1 MINMTTLFQTYK
13 QHPFELTEG
22 HGVTLYDQQANAYL
36 DLTSGI
42 GVCNLG
48 YNHPILNQAVQT
60 QLGKIWHTSN
70 LYQSS
75 LQEKVASKL
84 VPTEDYAV
92 FFCNSGTEAN
102 EAALK
107 LARKASGKTAVLSFA
122 HSFHGRTTG
131 ALSVTGNEGIKE
143 GFGPLLE
150 DVTFDTYNDYP
161 SLDLIH
167 DELAAV
173 IVEIIQGEGGV
184 IAGTADWLEALNDTC
199 HEQGVLL
206 IVDEVQTGMGRTGK
220 RYAFEHYAMQP
231 DIITVAKG
239 LANGLPVGAMIGKKA
254 LAPSFGPGSHG
265 TTFGG
270 NPLALTAADTVLDLL
285 TPTFLEAVT
294 QKSHLLWYFLEKEL
308 NGVQKVQAITGK
320 GMMVGIQLAPE
331 IPVSEVIA
339 KLHQKGILTLS
350 AQQNTLR
357 LLPPL
362 VIKGAQLIQAIQEIK
377 EVIVYSANVSEV
389 TV

>member
-1 MINMTTLFQTYK
+1 MTTLFQTYT
-13 QHPFELTEG
+13 QHPFELTQG
-22 HGVTLYDQQANAYL
+22 NGVTLYDQQQNAYL

-48 YNHPILNQAVQT
+48 YNHPTLNQAVQT

-70 LYQSS
+70 LYPSS
-75 LQEKVASKL
+75 LQEEVAQKL
-84 VPTEDYAV
+84 VPTPDYVA

-131 ALSVTGNEGIKE
+131 SLSVTGNEAIKK

-150 DVTFDTYNDYP
+150 DVTFAPYNAYP

-167 DELAAV
+167 SELAAV

-184 IAGTADWLEALNDTC
+184 IAGDPDWLEALNDTC

-220 RYAFEHYAMQP
+220 LYAHQHYAIDP
-231 DIITVAKG
+231 DMITVAKG
-239 LANGLPVGAMIGKKA
+239 LANGLPIGAMIGKKA
-254 LAPSFGPGSHG
+254 LKPAFGPGSHG

-270 NPLALTAADTVLDLL
+270 NPIALTAANTVLDLL

-294 QKSHLLWYFLEKEL
+294 QKSYLLAYFLEKEL
-308 NGVQKVQAITGK
+308 GDLEEVQAITGN
-320 GMMVGIQLAPE
+320 GMMVGIQLVAT
-331 IPVSEVIA
+331 IPVQEVIA
-339 KLHQKGILTLS
+339 ALHQKGILTLS

-362 VIKGAQLIQAIQEIK
+362 VIKGAQLIEAIQKIK
-377 EVIVYSANVSEV
+377 EAICYCAAVNEV
-389 TV
+389 KV

>member
-1 MINMTTLFQTYK
+1 MTTLFQTYK
-13 QHPFELTEG
+13 QHPFELIEG
-22 HGVTLYDQQANAYL
+22 TGVTVYDQKANAYL

-48 YNHPILNQAVQT
+48 YNHPTLNQAVQA

-75 LQEKVASKL
+75 LQEEVATKL
-84 VPTEDYAV
+84 VPTPDYAV

-107 LARKASGKTAVLSFA
+107 LARKASQKTAVLSFT

-131 ALSVTGNEGIKE
+131 ALSVTGNEQIKE

-150 DVTFDTYNDYP
+150 DVVFGVYNDYP

-184 IAGTADWLEALNDTC
+184 IAGDADWLEALQDTC
-199 HEQGVLL
+199 CEHGVLL

-220 RYAFEHYAMQP
+220 QYAFEHYALDP

-239 LANGLPVGAMIGKKA
+239 LANGLPIGAMMGKKKLSFA
-254 LAPSFGPGSHG
+254 FGPGSHG

-270 NPLALTAADTVLDLL
+270 NPLALTAANTVLDIL
-285 TPTFLEAVT
+285 TPTFLEAVV
-294 QKSHLLWYFLEKEL
+294 QKSHLFWYYLEKEL
-308 NGVQKVQAITGK
+308 RDLPGVTAITGK
-320 GMMVGIQLAPE
+320 GLMVGIQLE
-331 IPVSEVIA
+331 DSIPVQEVIA

-362 VIKGAQLIQAIQEIK
+362 VIKGAQLIEAIQQIK
-377 EVIVYSANVSEV
+377 EVIVYSTVKTEVSV
-389 TV
+389 